1 MEKKALG
8 PWKKQGHLRYHLKL
22 PRDLHHCAF
31 FGVVLFWRNMRKPVA
46 LVALLAALAA
56 PIAALADSTVD
67 SSLIPD
73 GTYVVKV
80 DKVVDANHMVIVM
93 QNSVKTQV
101 SAVRPSMDFTKL
113 KTNADVKLSLG
124 KGKVLV
130 FIQN

>member
-1 MEKKALG
+1 
-8 PWKKQGHLRYHLKL
+8 
-22 PRDLHHCAF
+22 
-31 FGVVLFWRNMRKPVA
+31 MRKPVA

-56 PIAALADSTVD
+56 PLAALADSTVD
-67 SSLIPD
+67 ASLIPD

-101 SAVRPSMDFTKL
+101 SANRPSMDFTKL
-113 KTNADVKLSLG
+113 KPNADVKLSLG

-130 FIQN
+130 FVQN